1 MSMLRVLDIR
11 SVSCNGHDR
20 GKSEG
25 RTFGNVDRM
34 RQSFRGG
41 LAFFS
46 FSFVNRYGERVATL
60 TNAFVFAA
68 RYKMLPAQ
76 QMLLI
81 CLCGKWSGSMLCV
94 CLLLVTWSWS
104 HVPAVHT
111 LQHDYTSVR
120 CALPPLSACQT
131 GLHLWVTSHLLNCM
145 SRAVCFCVSSVKH
158 SQYRRWRPCAFPCT
172 GTNVHSLAV
181 LFFPNVNL
189 MPHSDTFILSTDIFE
204 RKK

>member
-1 MSMLRVLDIR
+1 MLRVLDIR
-11 SVSCNGHDR
+11 SVSFNGHDR

-25 RTFGNVDRM
+25 RTFGKVDRM
-34 RQSFRGG
+34 RESFRGG

-46 FSFVNRYGERVATL
+46 FSFVNRYDERVATV

-111 LQHDYTSVR
+111 LQHDYTSR
-120 CALPPLSACQT
+120 CS
-131 GLHLWVTSHLLNCM
+131 LHLANSFSMPNWPAPVGNIPSLKLHVQSCLRL
-145 SRAVCFCVSSVKH
+145 CF
-158 SQYRRWRPCAFPCT
+158 QRETFPVPQVEAMCFSMHWK
-172 GTNVHSLAV
+172 NEYQFWDFL
-181 LFFPNVNL
+181 
-189 MPHSDTFILSTDIFE
+189 IF
-204 RKK
+204 KDYL